1 MLMLVLLAVCA
12 GLCSPAAL
20 RCESC
25 GAMPPLQVACESL
38 GPPKKGGRVI
48 GVDLQETKRPDK
60 FCDDRVTIVQV
71 SFESCVCM
79 ARSVLRR
86 LAAALRC

>member
-38 GPPKKGGRVI
+38 GPLKKGGRVI
-48 GVDLQETKRPDK
+48 GVDLQVGLLFTMVEEDLQGQSPCMHKMLLHTARRP
-60 FCDDRVTIVQV
+60 
-71 SFESCVCM
+71 S
-79 ARSVLRR
+79 
-86 LAAALRC
+86 